1 MFYLLLPATNYFKIS
16 ARLINV
22 DLLSEIFSRLS
33 IAELSWAERQIK
45 NSVTLTR
52 SVPVNWHGVNMEI
65 FFLNNWNDFVCLI
78 RWVLRGEIQFWKLET
93 IATFMN
99 TTIKHFKIITTLLS
113 AQHSLCVKSEIIIFT
128 HFVTLN
134 MTVDCFLISATFIC
148 ETLLLSQL
156 FGIKNIW

>member
-1 MFYLLLPATNYFKIS
+1 MFYLLLPTTNYFKIS

-33 IAELSWAERQIK
+33 IATAELSWA
-45 NSVTLTR
+45 
-52 SVPVNWHGVNMEI
+52 VNWHGVNMEI
-65 FFLNNWNDFVCLI
+65 FFLNNWNNFVCLI

>member
-1 MFYLLLPATNYFKIS
+1 M
-16 ARLINV
+16 LIYCQRFFQ
-22 DLLSEIFSRLS
+22 DCSFLQQ
-33 IAELSWAERQIK
+33 SWAERQIK
-45 NSVTLTR
+45 NGETLTR
-52 SVPVNWHGVNMEI
+52 SVPVNWLGVNMEI

-78 RWVLRGEIQFWKLET
+78 RWVLRGEIQLWKLET